1 MELALL
7 SFRRLSLV
15 GEAMLGGLR
24 LRSKG
29 WEVLGVIWVLESSW
43 SSIEGWSIRSKI

>member
-7 SFRRLSLV
+7 SFRLLSLV
-15 GEAMLGGLR
+15 AEAMLVDLR
-24 LRSKG
+24 LRSKD

-43 SSIEGWSIRSKI
+43 SSIEGWSIHSKI